1 MAITATTIAILTAV
15 STVVSAVGTFAA
27 SQAAANRAEAEAEA
41 TARQSEAQATI
52 NRQQAERETQVS
64 AQQEEDFRT
73 RQRRAAAAVRA
84 AGGARGVAIDVGS
97 PLLSA
102 EDFTR
107 QTEIQALRIR
117 EGGEVR
123 STRLEQQASLLASQA
138 GSTRALGSSRASGL
152 RTAGF
157 IGAGTSLLSGAART
171 ASILQE

>member
-27 SQAAANRAEAEAEA
+27 GQAAASRAEAEAEA
-41 TARQSEAQATI
+41 AARQSEVQATI

-64 AQQEEDFRT
+64 AQQEEDFRA

-123 STRLEQQASLLASQA
+123 STRLEQQASLLTTRA
-138 GSTRALGSSRASGL
+138 GSTREVGRLASSSA

-157 IGAGTSLLSGAART
+157 FGAGASLLEGGIRT
-171 ASILQE
+171 ASILLR